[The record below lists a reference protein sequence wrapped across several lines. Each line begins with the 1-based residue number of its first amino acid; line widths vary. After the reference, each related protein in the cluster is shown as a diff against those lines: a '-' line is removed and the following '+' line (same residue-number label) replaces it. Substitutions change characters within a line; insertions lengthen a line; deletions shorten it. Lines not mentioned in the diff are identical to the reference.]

1 MRMRS
6 RLSSVKMKQK
16 DFELGSKSM
25 EMKKKKKKQRTW
37 ILANDRP
44 TNYIVFAYDLWSCFS
59 FFFIFLFLFKNTFI
73 PTSDILYTRGS
84 ALVNMNTVWWFLAA
98 IKRKI
103 HNAFLL
109 CVKIRRR
116 KSNSGER
123 EKNQLKPRIERNE
136 YAINVSIHPIKQMDF
151 HFPLAITPTDNT
163 VSQN

>member
-1 MRMRS
+1 
-6 RLSSVKMKQK
+6 MKL
-16 DFELGSKSM
+16 FF
-25 EMKKKKKKQRTW
+25 
-37 ILANDRP
+37 
-44 TNYIVFAYDLWSCFS
+44 VFFY
-59 FFFIFLFLFKNTFI
+59 FFIFVQKYIYSHFRYI
-73 PTSDILYTRGS
+73 VYTRGS